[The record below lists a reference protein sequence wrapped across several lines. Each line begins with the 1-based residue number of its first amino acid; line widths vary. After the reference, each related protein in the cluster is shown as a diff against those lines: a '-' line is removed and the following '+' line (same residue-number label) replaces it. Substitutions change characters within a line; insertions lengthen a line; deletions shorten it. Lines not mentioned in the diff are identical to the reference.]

1 MKNKAWK
8 VVWNEGT
15 FGTYLYGSKIWF
27 HSREDIE
34 FENELMPPGTVI
46 KEWYSKCDPCGK
58 RNIGTDG
65 ETFKGD
71 PY

>member
-8 VVWNEGT
+8 VVWNEET

-34 FENELMPPGTVI
+34 FENELMPPGTII
-46 KEWYSKCDPCGK
+46 KEWYSKCD
-58 RNIGTDG
+58 
-65 ETFKGD
+65 
-71 PY
+71 

>member
-8 VVWNEGT
+8 VVWNEDT

-34 FENELMPPGTVI
+34 FENELMPHGCRTAA
-46 KEWYSKCDPCGK
+46 
-58 RNIGTDG
+58 RNFIGR
-65 ETFKGD
+65 F
-71 PY
+71 

>member
-8 VVWNEGT
+8 VVWNEDT

-46 KEWYSKCDPCGK
+46 KEWYSKV
-58 RNIGTDG
+58 N
-65 ETFKGD
+65 
-71 PY
+71 YQMM